1 MNIPKFGSKE
11 EENDFHKTRIES
23 LDLELPAVLSNIFLS
38 KNIRTIGGV
47 VKRSN
52 KELKRE
58 FNISKNE
65 IMIIEQKIKTFY
77 SKQKSLNKTI
87 ALNKSISL
95 EDEQVAENQK
105 LKPVILNM
113 AGEDNLIDF
122 FATHLGVSKDEI
134 EARIVIVRLL
144 EQET

>member
-23 LDLELPAVLSNIFLS
+23 LDLELPVVLSNIFLS

-95 EDEQVAENQK
+95 
-105 LKPVILNM
+105 
-113 AGEDNLIDF
+113 
-122 FATHLGVSKDEI
+122 
-134 EARIVIVRLL
+134 
-144 EQET
+144 

>member
-77 SKQKSLNKTI
+77 SKQN
-87 ALNKSISL
+87 
-95 EDEQVAENQK
+95 
-105 LKPVILNM
+105 
-113 AGEDNLIDF
+113 
-122 FATHLGVSKDEI
+122 H
-134 EARIVIVRLL
+134 
-144 EQET
+144 